1 MATEADSGIMIGGN
15 ASRRRVAPPST
26 IDGSIAVTASTKNR
40 KSRIPIRR
48 KSVKSSVWFAVFRR
62 WAKTSQSTPK

>member
-1 MATEADSGIMIGGN
+1 MPMATEADSGIKIGGN
-15 ASRRRVAPPST
+15 ASRRSVAPPVT
-26 IDGSIAVTASTKNR
+26 MDGSIAVIESKKNR

-62 WAKTSQSTPK
+62 